1 MSGFLMVNNWTNG
14 ATTLFVMGGGNTGV
28 VGTITGT
35 AGTTHHNPAVGG
47 YRWCNN
53 YGSTANFGFQVF
65 RTRNTA

>member
-1 MSGFLMVNNWTNG
+1 MSGFLMVNNWSNG
-14 ATTLFVMGGGNTGV
+14 AATLFVMGGGNTAV
-28 VGTITGT
+28 VGTVTGT

-47 YRWCNN
+47 YRWCQT